1 MINIRTK
8 LQIGY
13 ASLQCADCLCDF
25 CDWRGEQQAWEED
38 WKMILSFFKWPP
50 KRFADNPTLTRIRVV
65 HWMHPVKI
73 ELTFWTFAEK
83 LKIAS
88 FESEET
94 IPIVSEDDSH
104 KKGTN

>member
-1 MINIRTK
+1 
-8 LQIGY
+8 
-13 ASLQCADCLCDF
+13 
-25 CDWRGEQQAWEED
+25 
-38 WKMILSFFKWPP
+38 MILSFFKWPP

-65 HWMHPVKI
+65 HWVHPVKI

-88 FESEET
+88 FKSEET